1 MMSMGDMSQHAER
14 EERKILNNIDVLEL
28 KIDIIK
34 RIIDLSDAKEF
45 LIDVLIDL
53 KKINNEIPN

>member
-1 MMSMGDMSQHAER
+1 MSMGDMSQHAER